1 MTSSSFPDGN
11 LLPDSSVKGFRFDE
25 PELFF
30 VDSETDADT
39 ELDRDLGDDAL
50 VDQVELRELLDQK
63 LSTDQPNFLLPARE
77 TFTSADNFQLS
88 TDECRS

>member
-11 LLPDSSVKGFRFDE
+11 LLPDFSVKGFRFDE

-39 ELDRDLGDDAL
+39 ELDRDLGDETL
-50 VDQVELRELLDQK
+50 VDQAELRELLDQK

-77 TFTSADNFQLS
+77 RTIQRISRVPTTFS
-88 TDECRS
+88 